1 MCKRWVKKFWGIE
14 IEKRKFHHGKN
25 QILLED
31 VDIEKKKKKIK
42 KKKKK
47 ILHWLQRS

>member
-1 MCKRWVKKFWGIE
+1 MCKRWVKKFRGIE

-25 QILLED
+25 QILFED
-31 VDIEKKKKKIK
+31 VDIEKKRKILKKKL
-42 KKKKK
+42 K